1 MLCPANNYSKK
12 ESKKR
17 QASSSKQRLTAG
29 VGYDRMYLER
39 NKHMNDKTNEEQL
52 KVLQI
57 TELRRIADALDTVI
71 KMVKEDQERSRKYM
85 EKDSE

>member
-1 MLCPANNYSKK
+1 MS
-12 ESKKR
+12 
-17 QASSSKQRLTAG
+17 
-29 VGYDRMYLER
+29 
-39 NKHMNDKTNEEQL
+39 DKTNEEQL

-85 EKDSE
+85 EDRKDEE

>member
-1 MLCPANNYSKK
+1 MY
-12 ESKKR
+12 
-17 QASSSKQRLTAG
+17 KQRHR
-29 VGYDRMYLER
+29 DIPIR
-39 NKHMNDKTNEEQL
+39 KKNEEQL

-85 EKDSE
+85 EDRKDD